1 VAPGPRTREQ
11 AQEIVERQTAQCAA
25 VGYCLWWWRDRATG
39 ELVGYVGLDRTEVEG
54 ELAVEVGWSISPQ
67 RWGEGLAPEAGR
79 ACVDWAFEVAQ
90 LERVVSYTL
99 RENRASRR
107 VMEKI
112 GLRYSRDF
120 IRKGFEQVLYELA
133 ADDS

>member
-1 VAPGPRTREQ
+1 MPGPRTREQ
-11 AQEIVERQTAQCAA
+11 AQAIVERQAAQCAE
-25 VGYCLWWWRDRATG
+25 VGFCLWWWRDRATD

-54 ELAVEVGWSISPQ
+54 EPAVEVGWSISPQ

-79 ACVDWAFEVAQ
+79 ACIDWAFEVAE
-90 LERVVSYTL
+90 LERVVSYTV

-107 VMEKI
+107 VMEKL

-133 ADDS
+133 AADR